1 MEQVRGVEPPYSA
14 WEADI
19 LPMNYTCVGFIIALM
34 GEKSNPLFHIFY
46 RQLLWFF
53 LVNITKFQRN
63 ISAKRR
69 EAGERF
75 FLNIL

>member
-1 MEQVRGVEPPYSA
+1 YSA

-19 LPMNYTCVGFIIALM
+19 LPMNYTCIGYIIPLF
-34 GEKSNPLFHIFY
+34 GEKSNPLFQIFY

-69 EAGERF
+69 DAGERF